1 MESIGIIGGIIGIV
15 ALIVFFVMNDRLG
28 KIAGNTS
35 PKSYNTRLKQ
45 YYEARANEVAGNKAE
60 ALKNYY
66 VVLWRYN
73 PTFAKFSKVS
83 KESLETKIKELGGDP
98 SIKPKLN

>member
-1 MESIGIIGGIIGIV
+1 MESIGIIGGIIGII

-28 KIAGNTS
+28 KIVGNTS

-45 YYEARANEVAGNKAE
+45 YYEARAYEVSGNKAE

-66 VVLWRYN
+66 IVLWRYN
-73 PTFAKFSKVS
+73 PTFGKFSKVT
-83 KESLETKIKELGGDP
+83 KESIEEKIKELGGDP
-98 SIKPKLN
+98 ETKPE